1 MFLALA
7 LWIAGPV
14 EVPLHAVAW
23 VRAENDSAGSGF
35 VIDVEK
41 RLLVT
46 CRHVV
51 AERKE
56 VDVFFPWVRAG
67 ALVTDKREYLRSRAE
82 LRTAKLLVTGTVLK
96 VSDEADLALVQLDA
110 LPPNVRAASLSSRTP
125 SQGDTLRV
133 IGHRLDL
140 DTVWN
145 ETRGPLRA
153 RGPLTEGY
161 FWRGKKL
168 GTNAHVLLAQLPT
181 EEGDSGGPAFDA
193 RGEVAGV
200 CSALRRQCPL
210 AAVLISAREIRAL
223 LNADAK
229 EGAPADALH
238 ASTVWLKPT
247 ATDQHTA
254 GALIERDA
262 VLTCARGFALHE
274 RVGVA
279 LSLRE
284 RGEWV
289 SARGAYR
296 DPLALHLKGAWRAGT
311 VVARDAGR
319 DLALVKLDTECK
331 ELNPLPLAATGSRAG
346 DAVHSMSHPSG
357 LEFAWAYAAGTVR
370 QRGAI
375 QLDSGERAPRV
386 SALLVQL
393 PAQSGSPGGPVTNA
407 KGELIGVL
415 SAREGAQM
423 VGYCASIEDVRAFLD
438 VALKDRPARTLAGL
452 VARVEALPERFGAA
466 LASGLAQRAEAHR
479 IAGRLADAKRDA
491 DSALSLDRTCAAA
504 RACRARMLD
513 GDAALAELDAPAA
526 FDRTHLLLRA
536 SLALAAKD
544 ARKARGDAERVLSV
558 FPADA
563 DARQLLANALL
574 ALGDD
579 AKAAIATADVLRA
592 DPKRLGAVARELL
605 PQADALA
612 QKYPDAPGVPADW
625 LTQAL
630 TACAKHAPRAADA
643 LKAATGAKTDKD
655 RLAALRA
662 AVEKLR

>member
-7 LWIAGPV
+7 LWIAGPAD
-14 EVPLHAVAW
+14 VPLHAVAW

-35 VIDVEK
+35 VVDAEK

-51 AERKE
+51 ADRKE

-67 ALVTDKREYLRSRAE
+67 ALVTEKHEYLRNRAE
-82 LRTAKLLVTGTVLK
+82 LRAAKLLVSGTVLK
-96 VSDEADLALVQLDA
+96 ASDETDLALVQLDA
-110 LPPNVRAASLSSRTP
+110 LPAGTRAVTLSSRAP
-125 SQGDTLRV
+125 AQGDTLRV

-161 FWRGKKL
+161 FWRGKRL
-168 GTNAHVLLAQLPT
+168 GTTAHVLLAQLPT
-181 EEGDSGGPAFDA
+181 EEGDSGGPVVDA
-193 RGEVAGV
+193 RGEVVGT

-210 AAVLISAREIRAL
+210 AAVCISAREIRAFL
-223 LNADAK
+223 GADAK
-229 EGAPADALH
+229 EEAPADGLH

-247 ATDQHTA
+247 ATDVHIA
-254 GALIERDA
+254 GALIERDL
-262 VLTCARGFALHE
+262 VLTCARGFAPRE

-279 LSLRE
+279 LPLRE

-296 DPLALHLKGAWRAGT
+296 DPLALHSKGAWRSGT
-311 VVARDAGR
+311 VIARDEGR
-319 DLALVKLDTECK
+319 DLALVKLDAECK

-346 DAVHSMSHPSG
+346 DAVQSVSHPAG
-357 LEFAWAYAAGTVR
+357 LEFAWAFAAGAVR
-370 QRGAI
+370 QRGSV
-375 QLDSGERAPRV
+375 QLDSGEKAPRV
-386 SALLVQL
+386 SALLLQL
-393 PAQSGSPGGPVTNA
+393 PAQSASPGGPITNA

-415 SAREGAQM
+415 SARESAQM
-423 VGYCASIEDVRAFLD
+423 VGYCASIEEVRAFLD
-438 VALKDRPARTLAGL
+438 VALRDRPPKTLAGL
-452 VARVEALPERFGAA
+452 VARFDPERFATA
-466 LASGLAQRAEAHR
+466 LAAGLAQRAEAHR
-479 IAGRLADAKRDA
+479 AAGRFADAKRDA
-491 DSALSLDRTCAAA
+491 DSALAIDSGCAAA
-504 RACRARMLD
+504 RACRARMLE
-513 GDAALAELDAPAA
+513 GEAALAELDAPAA

-536 SLALAAKD
+536 QLALEAKD
-544 ARKARGDAERVLSV
+544 ARRTRGDAERVLNV

-563 DARQLLANALL
+563 DARQLLASALL

-605 PQADALA
+605 SQADALA
-612 QKYPDAPGVPADW
+612 QKYPNSPGVPADW
-625 LTQAL
+625 LAQAL
-630 TACAKHAPRAADA
+630 AACAKHEPRAADA
-643 LKAATGAKTDKD
+643 MKAVTGAKTDKD

>member
-1 MFLALA
+1 MWIALA
-7 LWIAGPV
+7 LWIAGPAD
-14 EVPLHAVAW
+14 VPLHAVAW

-35 VIDVEK
+35 VIDAEK
-41 RLLVT
+41 RLLIT

-67 ALVTDKREYLRSRAE
+67 ALVADKREYLRSRAE
-82 LRTAKLLVTGTVLK
+82 LRAAKLLVSGTVLK
-96 VSDEADLALVQLDA
+96 TSDETDLALVQLDA
-110 LPPNVRAASLSSRTP
+110 LPPNARAVSLSARIP
-125 SQGDTLRV
+125 SQGDVLRV

-145 ETRGPLRA
+145 ETCGPLRA

-193 RGEVAGV
+193 RGEVAGM
-200 CSALRRQCPL
+200 CNALRRQCPL
-210 AAVLISAREIRAL
+210 AAVCISAREIRAFL
-223 LNADAK
+223 GTEPK
-229 EGAPADALH
+229 EEAPADVLH
-238 ASTVWLKPT
+238 SSTVWLKPT

-254 GALIERDA
+254 GALIERDT

-279 LSLRE
+279 LPVRE

-296 DPLALHLKGAWRAGT
+296 DPLALHLKGAWRSGT
-311 VVARDAGR
+311 VIARDAGR
-319 DLALVKLDTECK
+319 DLALVKLDAECK
-331 ELNPLPLAATGSRAG
+331 DLNPLPLAATGSRAG

-357 LEFAWAYAAGTVR
+357 LEFAWAFAAGTVR
-370 QRGAI
+370 QRGHV

-386 SALLVQL
+386 SALVLQL
-393 PAQSGSPGGPVTNA
+393 PAQSGSPGGPITNA

-423 VGYCASIEDVRAFLD
+423 VGYCASIEETLAFLD
-438 VALKDRPARTLAGL
+438 VARNDRPAKTLAGL
-452 VARVEALPERFGAA
+452 VARVEALPERLGAA

-479 IAGRLADAKRDA
+479 AAGRLADAKRDA
-491 DSALSLDRTCAAA
+491 DSALSLDSTCAAA
-504 RACRARMLD
+504 RVCRARMLE
-513 GDAALAELDAPAA
+513 GEAARAELDAPAA

-536 SLALAAKD
+536 QLALEAKD
-544 ARKARGDAERVLSV
+544 ARRARGNAERVLSV

-563 DARQLLANALL
+563 DARHLLAGALL

-579 AKAAIATADVLRA
+579 AKAATALADVLRA
-592 DPKRLGAVARELL
+592 DPKRLAAVARELL
-605 PQADALA
+605 SQADALA
-612 QKYPDAPGVPADW
+612 QKYPDSPGVPADW
-625 LTQAL
+625 LTKAL
-630 TACAKHAPRAADA
+630 TACAKHEPRAADA
-643 LKAATGAKTDKD
+643 LKAAAGAKTDKD

>member
-35 VIDVEK
+35 VIDAEK

-110 LPPNVRAASLSSRTP
+110 LPPNVRAAPLSSRTP

-145 ETRGPLRA
+145 ESRGPLRA

-168 GTNAHVLLAQLPT
+168 GTNAHVLIAQLPT

-193 RGEVAGV
+193 RGEVAGM

-210 AAVLISAREIRAL
+210 AAVCISARAIRAFL
-223 LNADAK
+223 GTEVK
-229 EGAPADALH
+229 EESPADALH

-254 GALIERDA
+254 GALIERDL

-279 LSLRE
+279 LPVRE

-296 DPLALHLKGAWRAGT
+296 DPLALHLQGAWRAGT

-319 DLALVKLDTECK
+319 DLALVKLDAECK

-357 LEFAWAYAAGTVR
+357 LEFAWAYAAGSVR
-370 QRGAI
+370 QRGRI
-375 QLDSGERAPRV
+375 QLDSGEQAPRV
-386 SALLVQL
+386 SALLLQL
-393 PAQSGSPGGPVTNA
+393 PAQSASPGGPVTNA

-415 SAREGAQM
+415 SARESAQM
-423 VGYCASIEDVRAFLD
+423 VGYCASIEEVQAFLD
-438 VALKDRPARTLAGL
+438 VALRDRPARTLAGL
-452 VARVEALPERFGAA
+452 VARIDPQPFVTA
-466 LASGLAQRAEAHR
+466 LARGLAQRAEAHR
-479 IAGRLADAKRDA
+479 IAGRLADAKRDS
-491 DSALSLDRTCAAA
+491 DSALSVDFTCAGA
-504 RACRARMLD
+504 RACRARMLA
-513 GDAALAELDAPAA
+513 GEAALAELDAPAA
-526 FDRTHLLLRA
+526 FDRSHLLLRA

-544 ARKARGDAERVLSV
+544 ARKARGDAERVLSA

-563 DARQLLANALL
+563 DARHLLANALL

-579 AKAAIATADVLRA
+579 ARAALATADVLRA

-605 PQADALA
+605 SQADALA
-612 QKYPDAPGVPADW
+612 QKYPGSPGVPADW
-625 LTQAL
+625 LSKAL
-630 TACAKHAPRAADA
+630 TACAKHEPLAAGA
-643 LKAATGAKTDKD
+643 LKSATAAQSDKE

-662 AVEKLR
+662 AIEKLR

>member
-7 LWIAGPV
+7 LWIAGPAD
-14 EVPLHAVAW
+14 VPLHAVVW

-35 VIDVEK
+35 VIDAEK

-46 CRHVV
+46 CRHVI
-51 AERKE
+51 AERKV
-56 VDVFFPWVRAG
+56 VDVFFPWVRDG

-82 LRTAKLLVTGTVLK
+82 LRAAKLLVTGTVLK
-96 VSDEADLALVQLDA
+96 TSDEADLALVQLDA
-110 LPPNVRAASLSSRTP
+110 LPPNARAVALSSRIP

-168 GTNAHVLLAQLPT
+168 GTNAHVLIAQLPT

-193 RGEVAGV
+193 RGEVTGV
-200 CSALRRQCPL
+200 CSALRRQCLL
-210 AAVLISAREIRAL
+210 AAVLISAREIRAFL
-223 LNADAK
+223 GADAK
-229 EGAPADALH
+229 EAAPADALH

-254 GALIERDA
+254 GALVKRDL
-262 VLTCARGFALHE
+262 VLTCARGFALNE

-279 LSLRE
+279 LPMRE

-296 DPLALHLKGAWRAGT
+296 DPLALHITGAWRAGT
-311 VVARDAGR
+311 VIARDAGR
-319 DLALVKLDTECK
+319 DLALVKLDAECK
-331 ELNPLPLAATGSRAG
+331 DLNPLPLAKTGARAG
-346 DAVHSMSHPSG
+346 DAVQSMSHPSG

-370 QRGAI
+370 QRGEL
-375 QLDSGERAPRV
+375 QLGSGEKAPRV
-386 SALLVQL
+386 SALLLQL
-393 PAQSGSPGGPVTNA
+393 PAQSGSPGGPVVNA

-415 SAREGAQM
+415 AARESAQM
-423 VGYCASIEDVRAFLD
+423 VGYCASIEEVIAFLD
-438 VALKDRPARTLAGL
+438 VALKDRPAKTLAGL
-452 VARVEALPERFGAA
+452 VARVEALLDRYSAA
-466 LASGLAQRAEAHR
+466 LALGLAQRADAHR
-479 IAGRLADAKRDA
+479 AAGRLADAKRDA
-491 DSALSLDRTCAAA
+491 DGALSLDSNCAAA
-504 RACRARMLD
+504 RACRARMLQ

-536 SLALAAKD
+536 QLALEGKD
-544 ARKARGDAERVLSV
+544 ARKARGDAERVLNV

-563 DARQLLANALL
+563 DARLLLAGALI

-579 AKAAIATADVLRA
+579 AKAATALADVLRA
-592 DPKRLGAVARELL
+592 DPKCLGAVARELL
-605 PQADALA
+605 SQADTLA
-612 QKYPDAPGVPADW
+612 QKYPDSLGVPADW
-625 LTQAL
+625 LAKAL
-630 TACAKHAPRAADA
+630 TACAKHEPRTADA
-643 LKAATGAKTDKD
+643 LKAATGAKTDKE
-655 RLAALRA
+655 RLAALRTA
-662 AVEKLR
+662 IEKLR